1 MFSARDPSDLERF
14 FRGLTEYAFYGR
26 LGIVDP
32 PLVEYLTTLLV
43 RFIHHDH
50 LRALPGAEPVAC
62 DDVSHMLSIAQHEP
76 PDVARGEYR
85 HIGDY
90 TLFWSGVYPEALQR
104 FQRPSQ
110 PDHLLDYRE
119 AGRQAYRL
127 AAALEPEEA
136 VETRHVLVLLSEE
149 YDSCVVGLGEVRR
162 AWGEA
167 A

>member
-43 RFIHHDH
+43 RFIHHDN

>member
-127 AAALEPEEA
+127 AAALEPEDA

>member
-14 FRGLTEYAFYGR
+14 FRGLTEHAFHGR

-32 PLVEYLTTLLV
+32 PLVDYVASLLV
-43 RFIHHDH
+43 RFMRHDH
-50 LRALPGAEPVAC
+50 LRALPGHQPVTC
-62 DDVSHMLSIAQHEP
+62 DDVSNMLSIAQNEP
-76 PDVARGEYR
+76 PEVARDEYR

-90 TLFWSGVYPEALQR
+90 TLFWSGLYPEALQR
-104 FQRPSQ
+104 FQRPSR

-119 AGRQAYRL
+119 AGKHAYRL

-136 VETRHVLVLLSEE
+136 VATRHVLSLLSEE

>member
-14 FRGLTEYAFYGR
+14 FRGLTEHAFHGR

-32 PLVEYLTTLLV
+32 PLVDYVATLLV
-43 RFIHHDH
+43 RFIRHDH
-50 LRALPGAEPVAC
+50 LRVLPGAEPVPC

-76 PDVARGEYR
+76 PDVARDEYR

-104 FQRPSQ
+104 FQRPSE
-110 PDHLLDYRE
+110 PDHLLDYRA
-119 AGRQAYRL
+119 AGKQAYRL